1 MKQNALQF
9 AGFCGFRLKTTNHAI
24 ACESRNC
31 QFKSARLVSLIP
43 VFLFRVIQIIDHK
56 IGLVLHFYFMILKLK
71 FNFIFKMEL
80 GKIGA
85 SRGV

>member
-1 MKQNALQF
+1 LRIEKLPVQE
-9 AGFCGFRLKTTNHAI
+9 R
-24 ACESRNC
+24 
-31 QFKSARLVSLIP
+31 RLVSLIP